1 MSACQGDT
9 PVTLQMR
16 SPAPTPIMLRLPES
30 LVNTDFKLD
39 MNDAG
44 GGREEYESC
53 DDVSCDD
60 EAYDDELVEGERV
73 RG

>member
-1 MSACQGDT
+1 
-9 PVTLQMR
+9 
-16 SPAPTPIMLRLPES
+16 MLRLPES